1 MKLEQ
6 NSSVATTD
14 QTIINPDFS
23 NFHQTT
29 INFDNDDS
37 LVIDE
42 DSETKGVPY
51 SQETIR
57 RAHGCGQAY
66 IKLAIEKK
74 WKTGKN
80 SNYFPLSLESL
91 HQLIDYHLSRVHNGE
106 LKLSSL
112 KKQLQYLS
120 IHHIVLGYE
129 NWKEVRFNP
138 TITCKINAKNQTK
151 NHITDL
157 VVKRLSIN
165 FSEENLLM
173 SPTTPNSNFL
183 PSHNF
188 IDVADPLHHNGIGNI
203 GLKVNSAN
211 LKRALRVAST
221 VTKVVLQNSWETE
234 DKLFPIELHVLQKFT
249 DSELKKVELGTMTIS
264 SFLKQLQYLDLYHK
278 SLNLDWSSVRN
289 DPSIIEKINL
299 FFALSNSKIKKH
311 DTDLNVYHL
320 VKNDENTSLLQLNE
334 KSDNLCINW
343 NNNVN
348 DLNHTNN
355 YQNNGNHLDFQA
367 PERQLLVY
375 ENKIEEGLKRKVIHN
390 DINEITDSSKV
401 LKNCNKFELEI
412 KNKIEDNKKRKMEI
426 ILKMMEK
433 GEDTR
438 IIADILKF
446 LD

>member
-80 SNYFPLSLESL
+80 SNYFPLSLE
-91 HQLIDYHLSRVHNGE
+91 N
-106 LKLSSL
+106 
-112 KKQLQYLS
+112 
-120 IHHIVLGYE
+120 
-129 NWKEVRFNP
+129 
-138 TITCKINAKNQTK
+138 
-151 NHITDL
+151 L

-390 DINEITDSSKV
+390 DINKITDSSKV